1 MVYPP
6 LSLSQKIKGTELL
19 INTTDGTK
27 LYTLTMGDGEK
38 TVVLAHGYGFT
49 MDEWNVVA
57 PRLVASGC
65 RVILFDQRGHGRST
79 IGSGGIGSAVMAA
92 DYRAVL
98 EHYDVRRATLV
109 GHSMG
114 GFLAIKT
121 LLTYTELMPERVD
134 RLVLVAS
141 FAGDINKKN
150 FQNRLQIPLLRSG
163 ILMRLIKIRFTGN
176 AFARSLMGENPDPE
190 VMRAVLA
197 LFKAQNH
204 RALLP
209 ILAAFGKESYY
220 DQLRHIS
227 IPCFVLT
234 GSKDKTAPPFHA
246 EDLARLIPNARKIT
260 VPGKG
265 HPLNWEAPEAI
276 CEAVLLK

>member
-1 MVYPP
+1 MYSPR
-6 LSLSQKIKGTELL
+6 SLSTKVEGVE
-19 INTTDGTK
+19 TTISTSDGAK
-27 LYTLTMGDGEK
+27 LYTVSAGAGEK

-57 PRLVASGC
+57 PKLVASGW
-65 RVILFDQRGHGRST
+65 RVILFDQRGHGRSA
-79 IGSGGIGSAVMAA
+79 IGSLGVGSAVMAA

-98 EHYDVRRATLV
+98 EHYDVRRAVLV

-121 LLTYTELMPERVD
+121 LLTYPELMQERID

-163 ILMRLIKIRFTGN
+163 ILMKLIKMKPFGD

-197 LFKAQNH
+197 MFQAQDH
-204 RALLP
+204 RSLLP
-209 ILAAFGKESYY
+209 MLAAFGHESYY
-220 DQLRHIS
+220 DQLHRITL
-227 IPCFVLT
+227 PCAVLI
-234 GSKDKTAPPFHA
+234 GSKDKTSPPFHA

-276 CEAVLLK
+276 CGAIVEA